1 MVAVPVEKSAVE
13 VLAGS
18 EIIMF
23 AISQPDCIIS
33 VTRYL
38 PGDNSLLVQLS
49 PWPKL
54 NAFSEAELTKVNS
67 AVALVGQA
75 ALTTEIKPPTG
86 GVWAS
91 W

>member
-1 MVAVPVEKSAVE
+1 MVAVPVERSTVE

-23 AISQPDCIIS
+23 AIVQPVCLIS
-33 VTRYL
+33 VTVYL
-38 PGDNSLLVQLS
+38 PGDNSLLVQIS
-49 PWPKL
+49 PLPKL
-54 NAFSEAELTKVNS
+54 KGPSAAEDTKVNS